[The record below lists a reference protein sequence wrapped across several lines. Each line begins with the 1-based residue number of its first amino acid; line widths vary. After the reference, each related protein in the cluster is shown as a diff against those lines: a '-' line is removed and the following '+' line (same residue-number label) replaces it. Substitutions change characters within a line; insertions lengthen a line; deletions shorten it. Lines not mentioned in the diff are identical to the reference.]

1 MSSVFSKNKGKR
13 SRSSSGESNNSFVK
27 NVTSRVSGL
36 LPATITKWFS
46 SPRSSANGSAGGADA
61 TDSST
66 EDEGPE
72 SSVQPPSKR
81 MRREERSFGSADA
94 SCVTNNVETMESST
108 QYTVQSPPGRTT
120 FRRETNF
127 VSTPIRPDETTVDR
141 TADQTDKESTPTFTQ
156 NTTAAA
162 IGLSASRKR
171 KSLFGDKTHELGDAT
186 KNAYAKTSSNTLR
199 DPRQPTFKPTL
210 LGSPF
215 YAGKTTYGGA
225 ASSYINQPNISQRQ
239 NTTVIEAP
247 STSDNNMSTSARRI
261 LELLESYSSP
271 LMDAKRIPHYTRPTR
286 QEVLKRHSET
296 SDSFISLS
304 SYRKTNS
311 YKTQEL
317 HVPSIASILR
327 LKQRSRLDD
336 TTNAARQLV
345 ASHSS
350 SSHNYSP
357 YPSSTKNRDQLA
369 VDGNSKF
376 TTKVKTKRTRI
387 HGNGANAL
395 ETETITPVELPKTVL
410 QIDLNNLPNFSIPVA
425 SKSSSIEKPTLITPF
440 ATSTFAPKKTSV
452 EKSKS
457 GTTTS
462 NSIYNFANPVRITSE
477 SPKPTSTPPK
487 FTFGSPERSID
498 KPLVSEKTSE
508 PSIILGASKESEKKT
523 EAVAADWNCPDCWV
537 KNKSDAA
544 SCVCCGHKHRAAAAA
559 TAATAAT
566 PATPATPASAK
577 CSLCKLANTQPNSDK
592 CVNCAAVQVNN
603 IAKPLKADTTAK
615 WSCKDCWVSND
626 DASDKCA
633 CCGAANPK
641 KQSTQ
646 TVPAVETSGGMCSK
660 CFSTKN
666 SDGTCSKCAE
676 SKPDNTFKIVLKSQ
690 ANKWEC
696 EHCLVRNDSDK
707 TKCVCCEADRSGAP
721 KQPERKQFNFG
732 TVNTTFK
739 FGIDPKVQEANLAK
753 MSEIPAETKD
763 KEEESET
770 NNNVL
775 AKAPPTFSFGIP
787 AKKSEDQPDAPN
799 KAAEKA
805 AETSKAT
812 FTFGVPKQNSLAP
825 TSTPAQIFGIPNKL
839 TEASKESEKKDKPKE
854 KEKPV
859 LNDKPEEAK
868 KADEPAKPP
877 VMMFGSAPLADK
889 STTNQLL
896 STAFTLKKD
905 APSAS
910 LSLATTSTPAPI
922 LTFSAPTTGSAGK
935 TGLFGA
941 AATSAPAPTISFAP
955 TTTAS
960 ATSALS
966 MFQKTDEKPVNT
978 IFQKSEP
985 STTASTSIFPK
996 SDAPAASAAVPA
1008 AAAAPAPAAAPMF
1021 SFGSSQ
1027 AQSGEKPSFNFT
1039 FGSSNKSD
1047 VFKPP
1052 TFAAKDS
1059 STTVNKFSLGGSSTE
1074 NPLAPNSVA
1083 GGNGLSATNS
1093 LTSNSLGGNS
1103 LSVNPLAVGLSP
1115 GNSLSAAAPSIF
1127 GSAIQKDSWT
1137 PPNNSAANPFNANA
1151 TTNSAPK
1158 PFSFGSSTPF
1168 SGTPTPAFG
1177 TNNTQTSTPAFG
1189 SNLATSPPAFGSATQ
1204 QAAAPAF
1211 GASQTAATP
1220 AFGSIVQ
1227 STPNI
1232 FGMPSQNSQPSI
1244 FSTPNQNATGM
1255 FGSPAQPAQAPALG
1269 MFGRPS
1275 VGATPTFGTPN
1286 PSIPNFEAPSV
1297 PAPAPSFNF
1306 GTTQTSSFMFG
1317 QQPQQQAQQPQQ
1329 AGVYNFGAAGGQT
1342 AQVQFS
1348 MGSAPSAGM
1357 RRVRRG
1363 LRRTLQR

>member
-46 SPRSSANGSAGGADA
+46 SPRSSANGSAGGTDA

-66 EDEGPE
+66 EDEGPD
-72 SSVQPPSKR
+72 SPVQPPNKR

-94 SCVTNNVETMESST
+94 SCVTNNIETIESST

-127 VSTPIRPDETTVDR
+127 VSTPIRPDETTDRSTDR
-141 TADQTDKESTPTFTQ
+141 TDKDTTATFTP
-156 NTTAAA
+156 NTTAAS

-171 KSLFGDKTHELGDAT
+171 KSLFGDKTQELSDAT
-186 KNAYAKTSSNTLR
+186 QKAYAKTSSNTLR

-239 NTTVIEAP
+239 NTTVKEAP

-286 QEVLKRHSET
+286 QEVLKRHSESST
-296 SDSFISLS
+296 SHSLLS
-304 SYRKTNS
+304 PYNKTNS
-311 YKTQEL
+311 YRTQEL

-327 LKQRSRLDD
+327 LKRRSRLNDS
-336 TTNAARQLV
+336 TNAARQLV

-350 SSHNYSP
+350 SSPDYLTYS
-357 YPSSTKNRDQLA
+357 TAAKNRDQSE

-387 HGNGANAL
+387 HGIEADAL
-395 ETETITPVELPKTVL
+395 DTHTITPVELPKAVL
-410 QIDLNNLPNFSIPVA
+410 QIDPNNLPNFSIPVA
-425 SKSSSIEKPTLITPF
+425 SKSSSIEKPTPTTPF
-440 ATSTFAPKKTSV
+440 ATSTFASKTASV

-457 GTTTS
+457 ETTTS

-508 PSIILGASKESEKKT
+508 PSIILGASKESEKT
-523 EAVAADWNCPDCWV
+523 EAAAADWNCPDCWV

-544 SCVCCGHKHRAAAAA
+544 SCVCCGHKPQAAAAA
-559 TAATAAT
+559 T
-566 PATPATPASAK
+566 PALPAK
-577 CSLCKLANTQPNSDK
+577 CSLCKLANSQPNSDK
-592 CVNCAAVQVNN
+592 CVNCAKVQVNN
-603 IAKPLKADTTAK
+603 ITKPLKADTTAK
-615 WSCKDCWVSND
+615 WSCKDCWASND

-646 TVPAVETSGGMCSK
+646 TVPAVEKSGGMCSK

-666 SDGTCSKCAE
+666 SNGTCSKCEE

-707 TKCVCCEADRSGAP
+707 TKCVCCEAERSGAP
-721 KQPERKQFNFG
+721 KQPEKKQFNFG

-739 FGIDPKVQEANLAK
+739 FGIDPKAQEANLAK
-753 MSEIPAETKD
+753 MSEKPEETKD
-763 KEEESET
+763 KVEESET

-775 AKAPPTFSFGIP
+775 AKAPPTFFFGIP
-787 AKKSEDQPDAPN
+787 DKKSEDQPYAP
-799 KAAEKA
+799 KAAEKS
-805 AETSKAT
+805 AETPKAT

-825 TSTPAQIFGIPNKL
+825 TSTPAPLFGIPNKL
-839 TEASKESEKKDKPKE
+839 TEASKESEKKDKSEE
-854 KEKPV
+854 KEK
-859 LNDKPEEAK
+859 LIMNDKPEEVK
-868 KADEPAKPP
+868 KAVEPAKPP

-905 APSAS
+905 ASSAS

-922 LTFSAPTTGSAGK
+922 LTFSASTTGSAEK

-941 AATSAPAPTISFAP
+941 TATTTPATTISFAP
-955 TTTAS
+955 TTTAT

-985 STTASTSIFPK
+985 PTTTPTSLFPK
-996 SDAPAASAAVPA
+996 SDAPAASAAAPVSTT
-1008 AAAAPAPAAAPMF
+1008 APAPTAAPMF

-1027 AQSGEKPSFNFT
+1027 AQSGDKPSFNFT
-1039 FGSSNKSD
+1039 FGNSNKSD

-1059 STTVNKFSLGGSSTE
+1059 STTVNQFSLGGSTTE
-1074 NPLAPNSVA
+1074 NPLAPNPLA

-1115 GNSLSAAAPSIF
+1115 GNGLSAAAPSIF
-1127 GSAIQKDSWT
+1127 GSAIQKETSWT
-1137 PPNNSAANPFNANA
+1137 PPNNSTANPFNANA

-1168 SGTPTPAFG
+1168 SGTPAPAFG

-1189 SNLATSPPAFGSATQ
+1189 SNLTTSPPAFGSATQ
-1204 QAAAPAF
+1204 PAAAPAF

-1220 AFGSIVQ
+1220 AFGSNVQ

-1244 FSTPNQNATGM
+1244 FSTPNQNSTGM
-1255 FGSPAQPAQAPALG
+1255 FGSPTQPAQAPALG
-1269 MFGRPS
+1269 MFGRPN

-1286 PSIPNFEAPSV
+1286 PSIPTFEAPSA
-1297 PAPAPSFNF
+1297 PSPAPSFNF
-1306 GTTQTSSFMFG
+1306 GTSQTSSFMFG
-1317 QQPQQQAQQPQQ
+1317 QQPQQQAQPPQT
-1329 AGVYNFGAAGGQT
+1329 GVYNFGGAGGQT

-1348 MGSAPSAGM
+1348 MGSAPSAGV
-1357 RRVRRG
+1357 RRVRRAV
-1363 LRRTLQR
+1363 RRSSQR

>member
-46 SPRSSANGSAGGADA
+46 SPRSSSNGSAGGADA

-66 EDEGPE
+66 DDEGTE
-72 SSVQPPSKR
+72 SPVQPPNKR

-94 SCVTNNVETMESST
+94 SCVTNNIETLESST

-127 VSTPIRPDETTVDR
+127 VSTPIIRPDEAAVDR
-141 TADQTDKESTPTFTQ
+141 TADRTDKDSTATFTQ
-156 NTTAAA
+156 NKTAAS

-171 KSLFGDKTHELGDAT
+171 KSLFGDKTQELSDAT
-186 KNAYAKTSSNTLR
+186 QKAYAKTSSNTLR

-239 NTTVIEAP
+239 NTIVKEAP
-247 STSDNNMSTSARRI
+247 STSDNTMSTSARRI

-296 SDSFISLS
+296 SSLGLLS
-304 SYRKTNS
+304 PYNKTNS
-311 YKTQEL
+311 YKAQEL

-336 TTNAARQLV
+336 CTNAARQLV

-350 SSHNYSP
+350 SSPDYLP
-357 YPSSTKNRDQLA
+357 YPTAARNRDQSE

-387 HGNGANAL
+387 HGSDANAL
-395 ETETITPVELPKTVL
+395 ETETVTPVELPKAVL
-410 QIDLNNLPNFSIPVA
+410 QIDPNNLPNFSIPVA
-425 SKSSSIEKPTLITPF
+425 SKSSSIEKPTLTTPF
-440 ATSTFAPKKTSV
+440 ATSTFASKTTSV
-452 EKSKS
+452 EKRKS
-457 GTTTS
+457 ETTTS
-462 NSIYNFANPVRITSE
+462 NSKYCKYNFANPVRITSE

-498 KPLVSEKTSE
+498 KPLVSENTSE

-523 EAVAADWNCPDCWV
+523 EAAAADWNCPDCWV

-559 TAATAAT
+559 S
-566 PATPATPASAK
+566 PAK
-577 CSLCKLANTQPNSDK
+577 CSLCKLANSQPNSDK
-592 CVNCAAVQVNN
+592 CVNCAKVQVNN

-615 WSCKDCWVSND
+615 WSCKDCWASND

-633 CCGAANPK
+633 CCGAVNPK
-641 KQSTQ
+641 KQATQ
-646 TVPAVETSGGMCSK
+646 TVPAVEKSGVMCSK

-676 SKPDNTFKIVLKSQ
+676 SKPDNTFKVVLKSQ

-707 TKCVCCEADRSGAP
+707 TKCVCCEAERSGAP
-721 KQPERKQFNFG
+721 KQPEKKQFNFG

-753 MSEIPAETKD
+753 MSAETKD
-763 KEEESET
+763 KAEESET

-787 AKKSEDQPDAPN
+787 AKKPEDQPDAP
-799 KAAEKA
+799 KVAEKA
-805 AETSKAT
+805 AETPKAT
-812 FTFGVPKQNSLAP
+812 FTFGVPKHNSIAP
-825 TSTPAQIFGIPNKL
+825 TGTPAPMFGITNKL
-839 TEASKESEKKDKPKE
+839 TEVSKESEKKDKPEE

-859 LNDKPEEAK
+859 LNNKPEEAK

-922 LTFSAPTTGSAGK
+922 LTFSAPTTGSAEK
-935 TGLFGA
+935 IGLFGA
-941 AATSAPAPTISFAP
+941 AATSAPATTMSFAP

-960 ATSALS
+960 ASSALS
-966 MFQKTDEKPVNT
+966 MFQKTDEKPINT
-978 IFQKSEP
+978 IFQKSDP
-985 STTASTSIFPK
+985 STTAPTSIFPK
-996 SDAPAASAAVPA
+996 SDAPAAS
-1008 AAAAPAPAAAPMF
+1008 AAAPAPAAAPMF

-1027 AQSGEKPSFNFT
+1027 AQSGEKPSFSFT
-1039 FGSSNKSD
+1039 FGSNKSD

-1059 STTVNKFSLGGSSTE
+1059 STAANKFSLGGSSTE
-1074 NPLAPNSVA
+1074 NPLAPNPVA
-1083 GGNGLSATNS
+1083 GGNGPSATNS
-1093 LTSNSLGGNS
+1093 LTGSSLGGNG

-1115 GNSLSAAAPSIF
+1115 GNAPSIF
-1127 GSAIQKDSWT
+1127 GSAIQKENSWA

-1151 TTNSAPK
+1151 STNSAPK

-1168 SGTPTPAFG
+1168 SGTPAPAFG
-1177 TNNTQTSTPAFG
+1177 TNNTQTTTPAFG
-1189 SNLATSPPAFGSATQ
+1189 SNLATSPPAFGSAAQ
-1204 QAAAPAF
+1204 PAAAPAF

-1244 FSTPNQNATGM
+1244 FSTPNQNSTGM
-1255 FGSPAQPAQAPALG
+1255 FGSPTQPAQAPALG

-1286 PSIPNFEAPSV
+1286 PSLPTFEAPSV

-1306 GTTQTSSFMFG
+1306 GTPQTSSFMFG
-1317 QQPQQQAQQPQQ
+1317 QQPQQQAQQPQT
-1329 AGVYNFGAAGGQT
+1329 GVYNFGAAGGQA

-1363 LRRTLQR
+1363 LRRTSQR

>member
-13 SRSSSGESNNSFVK
+13 SRTSSGESNNSFVK

-66 EDEGPE
+66 EDEGTE
-72 SSVQPPSKR
+72 SPVQPPNKR
-81 MRREERSFGSADA
+81 MRREERSFESADA
-94 SCVTNNVETMESST
+94 SCVTNNIETIESST

-127 VSTPIRPDETTVDR
+127 VSTPIRMDDTTATVDRTTVDR
-141 TADQTDKESTPTFTQ
+141 TTVDRTTVDRTTDRTDKDSTVTFTQ
-156 NTTAAA
+156 NTTAAS

-171 KSLFGDKTHELGDAT
+171 KSLFRDKTQELSDAT
-186 KNAYAKTSSNTLR
+186 QKAYAKTSSNTLR

-239 NTTVIEAP
+239 NTTVKEAP

-286 QEVLKRHSET
+286 QEVLKRHSE
-296 SDSFISLS
+296 SSSLS
-304 SYRKTNS
+304 LLSPYNKTNS

-327 LKQRSRLDD
+327 LKQRSRLNDS
-336 TTNAARQLV
+336 TNAARQLV

-350 SSHNYSP
+350 SSPDYLP
-357 YPSSTKNRDQLA
+357 YPSTSKNVRDLSE

-387 HGNGANAL
+387 HGNEANAL
-395 ETETITPVELPKTVL
+395 ETETITPVELPKAVL
-410 QIDLNNLPNFSIPVA
+410 QIDPNNLPNFSIPVS
-425 SKSSSIEKPTLITPF
+425 SKPSSLGKHTLTTPF
-440 ATSTFAPKKTSV
+440 AIS
-452 EKSKS
+452 
-457 GTTTS
+457 
-462 NSIYNFANPVRITSE
+462 
-477 SPKPTSTPPK
+477 TSTPK
-487 FTFGSPERSID
+487 TTAAD
-498 KPLVSEKTSE
+498 KSAP
-508 PSIILGASKESEKKT
+508 KESEKKT
-523 EAVAADWNCPDCWV
+523 EKAAADWNCPDCWV

-544 SCVCCGHKHRAAAAA
+544 ACVCCGHKHQAAAAP
-559 TAATAAT
+559 AA
-566 PATPATPASAK
+566 PAK
-577 CSLCKLANTQPNSDK
+577 CSLCKLANSQPDSDK
-592 CVNCAAVQVNN
+592 CVNCAKVQVNN
-603 IAKPLKADTTAK
+603 IAKPLKADTAAK
-615 WSCKDCWVSND
+615 WSCKDCWASND
-626 DASDKCA
+626 DASAKCA

-641 KQSTQ
+641 KQATQ
-646 TVPAVETSGGMCSK
+646 TVPVVEKSGGMCSK

-666 SDGTCSKCAE
+666 SDGTCRKCAE
-676 SKPDNTFKIVLKSQ
+676 SKPDNSFKIVLKSQ

-707 TKCVCCEADRSGAP
+707 TKCVCCEAERAGAP
-721 KQPERKQFNFG
+721 KQPEKKQFNFG

-753 MSEIPAETKD
+753 ISEKPVETD
-763 KEEESET
+763 KVEESET

-787 AKKSEDQPDAPN
+787 AKKSEDQPDTP
-799 KAAEKA
+799 KAEKT
-805 AETSKAT
+805 AETPKAT
-812 FTFGVPKQNSLAP
+812 FTFGIPKQNSLPP
-825 TSTPAQIFGIPNKL
+825 TSTPAPMFGFSNKQ
-839 TEASKESEKKDKPKE
+839 TEASKEPEKKDKPE
-854 KEKPV
+854 ETQKPV
-859 LNDKPEEAK
+859 VNDKPEEAK
-868 KADEPAKPP
+868 QANEPAKPP
-877 VMMFGSAPLADK
+877 VMMFGAAPLADK
-889 STTNQLL
+889 STANQLL
-896 STAFTLKKD
+896 STAFTVKKD

-922 LTFSAPTTGSAGK
+922 LTFSAPTTRLGEK
-935 TGLFGA
+935 TGLFGV
-941 AATSAPAPTISFAP
+941 AATSAPATTISFAP
-955 TTTAS
+955 TTTAT

-966 MFQKTDEKPVNT
+966 MFQKTDEKSLNT

-985 STTASTSIFPK
+985 STTAPTSLFPK
-996 SDAPAASAAVPA
+996 SDSSAASVAASAATA
-1008 AAAAPAPAAAPMF
+1008 ATAPAPAPAAAPMF

-1027 AQSGEKPSFNFT
+1027 AQSAEKPSFNFT

-1059 STTVNKFSLGGSSTE
+1059 TKFSLGGSSTE
-1074 NPLAPNSVA
+1074 NPLAPNPLA
-1083 GGNGLSATNS
+1083 GGNGLSATNN
-1093 LTSNSLGGNS
+1093 LASNALGGNG

-1115 GNSLSAAAPSIF
+1115 GNGLSAPAPSIF
-1127 GSAIQKDSWT
+1127 GSAIPKENSWT

-1168 SGTPTPAFG
+1168 SGTPAPAFG

-1189 SNLATSPPAFGSATQ
+1189 SNLATSPPAFGAAAQ
-1204 QAAAPAF
+1204 PAAAPAF

-1220 AFGSIVQ
+1220 AFGSNVQ

-1244 FSTPNQNATGM
+1244 FSTPNQNSTGM
-1255 FGSPAQPAQAPALG
+1255 FGSPSQPAQPPSLG
-1269 MFGRPS
+1269 MFGRPN

-1286 PSIPNFEAPSV
+1286 PSIPTFEAPSV

-1306 GTTQTSSFMFG
+1306 GTPQSSSFMFG
-1317 QQPQQQAQQPQQ
+1317 QQPQQQAQQPQT
-1329 AGVYNFGAAGGQT
+1329 GVYNFGAAGGQT
-1342 AQVQFS
+1342 QVQFS
-1348 MGSAPSAGM
+1348 MGSAPAGV

-1363 LRRTLQR
+1363 VRRSSQR

>member
-1 MSSVFSKNKGKR
+1 MSSVFPKNKGKR

-66 EDEGPE
+66 EDEGTE
-72 SSVQPPSKR
+72 SPVQPPNKR

-94 SCVTNNVETMESST
+94 SCVTNNVETIESST

-141 TADQTDKESTPTFTQ
+141 TADRTDKDSTATFTQ
-156 NTTAAA
+156 NTTAAS

-171 KSLFGDKTHELGDAT
+171 KSLFGDKTQELSDAT
-186 KNAYAKTSSNTLR
+186 QKAYAKTSSNTLR

-239 NTTVIEAP
+239 NTTVKEAP

-261 LELLESYSSP
+261 LDLLESYSSP

-296 SDSFISLS
+296 SNSHSLLS
-304 SYRKTNS
+304 PYNKTNS

-336 TTNAARQLV
+336 STNAARQLV

-350 SSHNYSP
+350 SSPDYLP
-357 YPSSTKNRDQLA
+357 YPTAAKNRDQSE

-387 HGNGANAL
+387 HGNEANAL
-395 ETETITPVELPKTVL
+395 ETETITPVELPKAVL
-410 QIDLNNLPNFSIPVA
+410 QIDPNNLPNFSIPVA
-425 SKSSSIEKPTLITPF
+425 SKSSSIEKPTLTMPF
-440 ATSTFAPKKTSV
+440 ATSTFAPKTTSV
-452 EKSKS
+452 EISKS
-457 GTTTS
+457 ETTSS

-523 EAVAADWNCPDCWV
+523 EAPAADWSCPDCWV

-559 TAATAAT
+559 T
-566 PATPATPASAK
+566 PALPAK

-592 CVNCAAVQVNN
+592 CVNCAKVQVNN
-603 IAKPLKADTTAK
+603 IAKPLKADTIAK
-615 WSCKDCWVSND
+615 WSCKDCWASND

-646 TVPAVETSGGMCSK
+646 TVPAVEKSGGMCSK

-666 SDGTCSKCAE
+666 SNGTCSKCAE

-707 TKCVCCEADRSGAP
+707 TKCVCCEAERSGAP
-721 KQPERKQFNFG
+721 KQPEKKQFNFG

-753 MSEIPAETKD
+753 ISEKPAETKD
-763 KEEESET
+763 KVEESET

-787 AKKSEDQPDAPN
+787 AKKTEDQLDAS

-805 AETSKAT
+805 AETPKAT

-825 TSTPAQIFGIPNKL
+825 TSPPAPMFGIPNKL
-839 TEASKESEKKDKPKE
+839 TDVSKESEKKDKPEE
-854 KEKPV
+854 KEKPA

-889 STTNQLL
+889 SMTNQLL

-910 LSLATTSTPAPI
+910 LSLATTNATSASLSLATTSTPAPI
-922 LTFSAPTTGSAGK
+922 LTFSAPKTGSAEK

-941 AATSAPAPTISFAP
+941 AATSAPATTISFVP

-960 ATSALS
+960 ATSSLS
-966 MFQKTDEKPVNT
+966 MFQKTDEKPINT

-985 STTASTSIFPK
+985 STTAPTSIFPK
-996 SDAPAASAAVPA
+996 SDAPAASG
-1008 AAAAPAPAAAPMF
+1008 AAPAPAATPMF

-1059 STTVNKFSLGGSSTE
+1059 STTINKFSLGGSSTE
-1074 NPLAPNSVA
+1074 NPLAPNPVA

-1093 LTSNSLGGNS
+1093 LTSGNG

-1115 GNSLSAAAPSIF
+1115 GNGLSAAAPSIF
-1127 GSAIQKDSWT
+1127 GSAIQKENSWT

-1168 SGTPTPAFG
+1168 SGTSAPAFG

-1204 QAAAPAF
+1204 PAAAPAF

-1244 FSTPNQNATGM
+1244 FSTPNQNSTGM
-1255 FGSPAQPAQAPALG
+1255 FGSPTQPAQAPPALG
-1269 MFGRPS
+1269 MFGRPN

-1286 PSIPNFEAPSV
+1286 PSIPTFEAPSV

-1306 GTTQTSSFMFG
+1306 GTPQTSSFMFG
-1317 QQPQQQAQQPQQ
+1317 QQPQQQAQQPQT
-1329 AGVYNFGAAGGQT
+1329 GVYNFGAAGGQA

-1363 LRRTLQR
+1363 LRRTSQR